1 MLRLQVGNARAI
13 VITHIEAMH
22 EILVK
27 DVVAKPCRFLPGTE
41 DLGINAAAVG
51 AYEHATI
58 VEDNIPY
65 HIPAAKVTIKFYT
78 CHPLFLIFTA

>member
-1 MLRLQVGNARAI
+1 MSLSPRNR
-13 VITHIEAMH
+13 
-22 EILVK
+22 
-27 DVVAKPCRFLPGTE
+27 

-51 AYEHATI
+51 AYEHAAI